1 MKLTPLA
8 KGFITVVILA
18 VIGFSLWFWMG
29 IRLKIGRPAEV
40 GGTEEVKK
48 EDFDSLK
55 NPINDPK
62 YNDGSTGVNAQPI
75 GTGKIDRP
83 LKVAI
88 NTWAGHAPGI
98 VYNQRTYAESEL
110 FL

>member
-18 VIGFSLWFWMG
+18 VIGFSLWYWMG
-29 IRLKIGRPAEV
+29 SSIKNWATGGT

-62 YNDGSTGVNAQPI
+62 YNDGSTGVEAQDHRN
-75 GTGKIDRP
+75 GK
-83 LKVAI
+83 
-88 NTWAGHAPGI
+88 N
-98 VYNQRTYAESEL
+98 
-110 FL
+110 